1 MPVLINPSIRTLERA
16 PQRALKFLT
25 ASSRNL
31 EIKAL
36 LEAVGLDAEV
46 RRQGWLRIHA
56 VSAPGERTPVV
67 IFDPKVV
74 EAVRHLDRFD
84 NHYLPIVDVTL
95 RYNHPQAYDIV
106 FAGGLEAADG
116 DASVLVSRKLVER
129 VESLGEAPRALLAK
143 RGLTAEKLAEA
154 RGWLA
159 LVEGVDL
166 ALLDAPVEAIEAAE
180 DEGVVFDDDA
190 ADEDPDEA
198 GDAGPVDRAWYQASL
213 ELWRWLDEW
222 TTIASRVLTRR
233 THLIQLGLAR
243 RKARPMPSA

>member
-1 MPVLINPSIRTLERA
+1 MPVLINPSLRTLERA

-36 LEAVGLDAEV
+36 LEAVGLDAEA
-46 RRQGWLRIHA
+46 RRQGWRRIHA
-56 VSAPGERTPVV
+56 VSEPGERTPAI
-67 IFDPKVV
+67 IFDPKIV

-95 RYNHPQAYDIV
+95 RYHHPQAHDIV
-106 FAGGLEAADG
+106 FAGGLEAAEG

-166 ALLDAPVEAIEAAE
+166 ARMDPPVGAAE
-180 DEGVVFDDDA
+180 VALDEDFDDDA
-190 ADEDPDEA
+190 AGDAADEA
-198 GDAGPVDRAWYQASL
+198 GDAGPVDRAWYQAAL

-222 TTIASRVLTRR
+222 TTIAHRVVKRR

-243 RKARPMPSA
+243 PKARSVPPV